1 MTSPVS
7 PVLIVGA
14 GPVGLTLALLLH
26 KAGVAV
32 TVIDRDS
39 APVEQSRAIWVH
51 PRTLE
56 IWDTIGM
63 TPLARAEG
71 REVAS
76 IQMSTDGVAR
86 AVLPYDGTGL
96 SAHPHGLM
104 LEQSRTQA
112 LLLSLIADTPI
123 SFSWRTSLTELT
135 QSADGCRVTFEAD
148 GGEFELDVPFVV
160 GADGGSST
168 VRKLMGIEMEG
179 GTYDSSFFLV
189 DVIADTELDPNRS
202 HLNFHERSTVAVLP
216 LPGDRHFRVIGNMLD
231 QSGEPAVA
239 GYGRTI
245 DDDEAIAR
253 IAANRLPMSIESI
266 GWSST
271 YRSHYRVASRFRQ
284 GRVLL
289 AGDASHLH
297 SPAGGLGMNT
307 GIADA
312 ATLAW
317 KLAAALDGAPDALL
331 DSYDRERRTAA
342 HGVIRTSDRLFV
354 LQADGRRRFAL
365 MRRHVLPRVVSRLAR
380 MRFGRSLAF
389 RALSGTQVRYAV
401 PRSSDQR
408 AHGLLQ
414 AGRRLPPTGVAA
426 IDTSAAL
433 RDGGSLLLRVGTV
446 DAGTAAALDSLAA
459 RRGWPVIEVGGAEA
473 RRLAGSER
481 RGLVV
486 WVRPDR
492 YVGWLGRRVP
502 HLESELETLLGT
514 PPTADAPR

>member
-1 MTSPVS
+1 MTGPGSQ
-7 PVLIVGA
+7 VLIVGA

-96 SAHPHGLM
+96 SLHPHGLM

-123 SFSWRTSLTELT
+123 DFSWRTTLTELT
-135 QSADGCRVTFEAD
+135 QSADGCYVTLEVD
-148 GGEFELDVPFVV
+148 GVRRELDVPFVV

-168 VRKLMGIEMEG
+168 VRKLLGIEMES
-179 GTYDSSFFLV
+179 GTYDSSFFLA
-189 DVIADTELDPNRS
+189 DVIADTELDPDRA
-202 HLNFHERSTVAVLP
+202 HLSFTGASTIAVLP
-216 LPGDRHFRVIGNMLD
+216 LPGDRRFRLIGNMLD
-231 QSGEPAVA
+231 QSGEPQTA
-239 GYGRTI
+239 GYGRTVEA
-245 DDDEAIAR
+245 DEISAR
-253 IAANRLPMSIESI
+253 IAANRLPIRVESI
-266 GWSST
+266 GWTST

-401 PRSSDQR
+401 PRPSDQR

-414 AGRRLPPTGVAA
+414 AGRRLPPTGIVT
-426 IDTSAAL
+426 IDMSTAV
-433 RDGGSLLLRVGTV
+433 RDGRSLLLRVGAV
-446 DAGTAAALDSLAA
+446 DTGTAAALDRVAD
-459 RRGWPVIEVGGAEA
+459 RRGWPVIEVSGAEA

-492 YVGWLGRRVP
+492 YIGWLGADVST
-502 HLESELETLLGT
+502 LDTELDALLG
-514 PPTADAPR
+514 DG

>member
-1 MTSPVS
+1 MTGPASQA
-7 PVLIVGA
+7 LIVGA

-32 TVIDRDS
+32 TIIDRDS
-39 APVEQSRAIWVH
+39 GPVEQSRAIWVH

-86 AVLPYDGTGL
+86 AVLPYDGTGQ

-104 LEQSRTQA
+104 LEQSRTQT

-123 SFSWRTSLTELT
+123 AFSWRTSLTELT
-135 QSADGCRVTFEAD
+135 QSADGCRVTLEVD
-148 GGEFELDVPFVV
+148 GDRRALDVPFVV

-168 VRKLMGIEMEG
+168 VRKLLGIEMEG
-179 GTYDSSFFLV
+179 GTYDSSFFLA
-189 DVIADTELDPNRS
+189 DVIADTELDPDRA
-202 HLNFHERSTVAVLP
+202 HLSFTGASTIAVLP
-216 LPGDRHFRVIGNMLD
+216 LPGDRRFRLIGNMLD
-231 QSGEPAVA
+231 QSGEPQTA
-239 GYGRTI
+239 GYGRTVEA
-245 DDDEAIAR
+245 DEISAR
-253 IAANRLPMSIESI
+253 IAANRLPIRVEST
-266 GWSST
+266 GWTST

-414 AGRRLPPTGVAA
+414 AGRRLPPTGIVT
-426 IDTSAAL
+426 IDMSTAV
-433 RDGGSLLLRVGTV
+433 RDGRSLLLRVGAV
-446 DAGTAAALDSLAA
+446 DTGTAAALDRVAD
-459 RRGWPVIEVGGAEA
+459 RRGWPVIEVSGAEA
-473 RRLAGSER
+473 RRLAGFER

-492 YVGWLGRRVP
+492 YVGWLGADVSR
-502 HLESELETLLGT
+502 LDTELGALLG
-514 PPTADAPR
+514 DG